1 MNRRIL
7 GAVASLLLASL
18 GTFVLIA
25 FVRSAEDRAVAGEA
39 LVPVVVVKER
49 IPAGTPAGEIGGRV
63 AVERVPAKVRSA
75 DAVDDVA
82 ALESRVAAIDLLP
95 GEQITATRFVNSE
108 AVRPSG
114 VSVPQGLL
122 EVTVS
127 LEPERAVGGVI
138 RPGGTVGVLASF
150 EPFEISSEGPF
161 RLDGVTLPKD
171 AKSPNSTHL
180 ILHKVLV
187 TRVQSDTTFKPKA
200 DDVEATAPAPS
211 GNLLVTLALDAPSV
225 ERVVFAAEHG
235 TLWLANE
242 PRDAAETGTRV
253 QTRGSVNEETTVR

>member
-1 MNRRIL
+1 MNRRTL

-49 IPAGTPAGEIGGRV
+49 VPAGTPASELGDRV
-63 AVERVPAKVRSA
+63 AVERVPAKVRAA
-75 DAVDDVA
+75 DAVDDIAV
-82 ALESRVAAIDLLP
+82 LESRVAAIDLLP
-95 GEQITATRFVNSE
+95 GEQVAAARFVTAE

-161 RLDGVTLPKD
+161 RLDGATLPKD
-171 AKSPNSTHL
+171 AKAPNSTHL

-187 TRVQSDTTFKPKA
+187 TRVQSDTSFTPKA
-200 DDVEATAPAPS
+200 GDAEATAPAPG

-242 PRDAAETGTRV
+242 PRDASETGTRV
-253 QTRGSVNEETTVR
+253 QTRGSINEETNVR